1 MLRNLSGRGE
11 TQLEFVFHI
20 TGGRLMINKTWSR
33 KFLAIAVAAAVLSV
47 SSMLTLASPGARTAE
62 LSVSGDVTVNG
73 QKAISGGT
81 IFSDSV
87 IVTAQNSSAVVSLG
101 KLGRV
106 ELMAGTSI
114 KLAFNDKGIS
124 GLLDSGRA
132 RVTTPAGVSVNL
144 TTKDGSV
151 MVDGSQ
157 ATTFTA
163 NLQNGNTAV
172 TTEIGAAELRSG
184 STVTKIAAGE
194 SGVAGTPQAKSDDDD
209 HKLSGGALAAILLA
223 TGGAV
228 AAIIWSARSGN
239 DLNFGGTVVVVSPT
253 K

>member
-1 MLRNLSGRGE
+1 
-11 TQLEFVFHI
+11 
-20 TGGRLMINKTWSR
+20 MINKTWSR
-33 KFLAIAVAAAVLSV
+33 KFLAMSVAAAVLSV
-47 SSMLTLASPGARTAE
+47 SSMLTLASPGARTGE
-62 LSVSGDVTVNG
+62 LSVNGDVTVNG

-87 IVTAQNSSAVVSLG
+87 IVTAKDSSAIVSLG

-106 ELMAGTSI
+106 ELMANTSV
-114 KLAFNDKGIS
+114 KLNFSDKSIS

-132 RVTTPAGVSVNL
+132 RVSTPAGVSVNL

-157 ATTFTA
+157 ATSFTA
-163 NLQNGNTAV
+163 NLENGNTMVNTDA
-172 TTEIGAAELRSG
+172 GLAELRSG
-184 STVTKIAAGE
+184 ATVTKIAAGE

-228 AAIIWSARSGN
+228 AAILWSIHSKDN
-239 DLNFGGTVVVVSPT
+239 LSFGGTVVVVSPT